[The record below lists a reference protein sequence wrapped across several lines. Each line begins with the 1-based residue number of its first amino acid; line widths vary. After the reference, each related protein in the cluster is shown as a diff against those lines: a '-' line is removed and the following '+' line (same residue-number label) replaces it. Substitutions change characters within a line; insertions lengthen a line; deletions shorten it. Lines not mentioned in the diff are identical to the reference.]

1 MGFSPSI
8 STLFIGFQHVSTILL
23 VVQEFATTVVGLGEP
38 WNFPLRGEVVAA
50 GRQNRGQRG
59 ARHGLWPA
67 VHGALLETHPV
78 SQRRPRRD
86 RCLVSDGE
94 VMGMIWV
101 KHQQYT
107 YIYTSSTAQGGG
119 GSFKNRKPIGE
130 VGCCES
136 GMAEQSH

>member
-1 MGFSPSI
+1 
-8 STLFIGFQHVSTILL
+8 
-23 VVQEFATTVVGLGEP
+23 
-38 WNFPLRGEVVAA
+38 VVAA

-107 YIYTSSTAQGGG
+107 YIYIPVVPHKAVAEVS
-119 GSFKNRKPIGE
+119 KIGNL
-130 VGCCES
+130 
-136 GMAEQSH
+136 